1 MAALD
6 WGDFAFVPQNGSV
19 QEPMLHNCGGNWA
32 GCVDR
37 PSILYHSS
45 HWYWHDF
52 RDRILHY
59 LQNQRPL
66 IDL

>member
-1 MAALD
+1 
-6 WGDFAFVPQNGSV
+6 
-19 QEPMLHNCGGNWA
+19 MLHNCGGNWA